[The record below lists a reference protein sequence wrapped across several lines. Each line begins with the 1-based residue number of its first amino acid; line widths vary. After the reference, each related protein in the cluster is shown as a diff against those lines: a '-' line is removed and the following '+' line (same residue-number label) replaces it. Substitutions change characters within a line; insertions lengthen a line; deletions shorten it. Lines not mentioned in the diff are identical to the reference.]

1 MEISTRI
8 FHVSNPRG
16 ILGTL
21 GLDDAFNKF
30 EALIYILKFMNL
42 GDTLHEKFKNQH
54 MFICELP
61 LVSMLR

>member
-1 MEISTRI
+1 
-8 FHVSNPRG
+8 
-16 ILGTL
+16 L